1 MYDATLPGVG
11 ALYDATLPGV
21 GALYDATLPGVAALY
36 DAGLPE
42 APELYDATLLGTA
55 AVPVPP
61 LPSTVI
67 SCFPNG
73 TSKLPEAV
81 TVVVPVPLVLQVFSR
96 PNLPIGIS

>member
-36 DAGLPE
+36 DAAVPGVG
-42 APELYDATLLGTA
+42 ELYDATLLGTA

-73 TSKLPEAV
+73 TSKLPEEV